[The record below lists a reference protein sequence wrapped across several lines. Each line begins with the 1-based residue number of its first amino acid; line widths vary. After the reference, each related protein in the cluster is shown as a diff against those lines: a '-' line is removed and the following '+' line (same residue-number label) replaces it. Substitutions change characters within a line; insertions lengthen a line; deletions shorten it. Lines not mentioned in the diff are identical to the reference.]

1 MPHNGL
7 RVDVH
12 RVAMNHAHKLCHYLG
27 GTNHYRERASDRLTS
42 GNTGLTKALAQTETE
57 PLFRVSSLS
66 VEYDATGGDVVRA
79 LRGVDLEIAPGQTV
93 GVLGE
98 SGSGKSSLAL
108 ALLRLLPGNA
118 RVVAGSI
125 EYRGAHLAEFTNKK
139 LREMRGGEVALISQ
153 EPALALNPV
162 LTLGTQIKDVL
173 KAHTAMDRAQ
183 IAARSR
189 EILHAMGF
197 EDPERIL
204 RAWPHQ
210 LSGGQRQRVAIAQA
224 LVCRPQLLIADEPL
238 SSLDAATQAEIVD
251 LLQSLKRELG
261 LAMLFVTHNAGV
273 LWSLADRIVVVR
285 EGEVVAGGAMDEL
298 QRSPDPYVQSI
309 LFPEKSVLVAPAQP
323 SAQSAPLLEVRSL
336 SKRFVQR
343 HVWSRKRFE
352 VQSLEAVD
360 LVLQKGT
367 TTAVLGRSGS
377 GKSTL
382 ARCIAGFET
391 PDAGE
396 ILLNGHKI
404 GQDRQHK
411 PGDVQMI
418 FQDAAT
424 SLNPR
429 FTARQIVAEPLEI
442 ARWKGEAERT
452 VRALELM
459 EEVGLDPAGAGRLA
473 GEFSGGQRQ
482 RLALARALAAAPT
495 LLIMD
500 EALSGLDLPLQAQM
514 IRLLMDLQARHG
526 LTYLYISHDLNFI
539 SLFAQKAVVME
550 AGRIVERLAPSQL
563 GRSHHPATQALV
575 EASERLHAPGV
586 EAAV

>member
-1 MPHNGL
+1 MG
-7 RVDVH
+7 
-12 RVAMNHAHKLCHYLG
+12 AHLEQI
-27 GTNHYRERASDRLTS
+27 TPENRRASDLTS
-42 GNTGLTKALAQTETE
+42 GNTGLTKASAQTKTE
-57 PLFRVSSLS
+57 HLFRVSGLS
-66 VEYDATGGDVVRA
+66 VEYDAAGGDVVRA

-118 RVVAGSI
+118 RVAAGSI
-125 EYRGAHLAEFTNKK
+125 EYRGARLAEFTNKK

-162 LTLGTQIKDVL
+162 LTLGMQIKDVL
-173 KAHTAMDRAQ
+173 KSHTALDRTQ
-183 IAARSR
+183 IVARSR
-189 EILHAMGF
+189 EILRAMGF

-251 LLQSLKRELG
+251 LLQRLKRDLG

-273 LWSLADRIVVVR
+273 LGSLADRIVVMR
-285 EGEVVAGGAMDEL
+285 EGEVVARGSIDEL

-309 LFPEKSVLVAPAQP
+309 LFPEKSVLAARERPPAD
-323 SAQSAPLLEVRSL
+323 SAPLLEVRSL

-343 HVWSRKRFE
+343 HLWSRKRFE

-360 LVLQKGT
+360 LALRKGT

-396 ILLNGHKI
+396 ILLEGKKRATGPHSRA
-404 GQDRQHK
+404 GFVREWTA
-411 PGDVQMI
+411 VQMI

-442 ARWKGEAERT
+442 VRWKTEGDRT
-452 VRALELM
+452 ARALELM
-459 EEVGLDPAGAGRLA
+459 EEVGLDPASATRLA

-482 RLALARALAAAPT
+482 RLALARALAAHPT

-514 IRLLMDLQARHG
+514 VRLLMDLQARHA

-539 SLFAQKAVVME
+539 SLFAQEIIVME

-563 GRSHHPATQALV
+563 GRSRHPATQALV
-575 EASERLHAPGV
+575 AASERLHAPGV